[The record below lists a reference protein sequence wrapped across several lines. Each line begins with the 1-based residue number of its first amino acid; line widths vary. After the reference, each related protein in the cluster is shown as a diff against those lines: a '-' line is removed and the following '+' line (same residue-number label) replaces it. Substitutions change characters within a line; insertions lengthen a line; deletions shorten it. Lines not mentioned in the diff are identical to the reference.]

1 MKSFMKFTVK
11 VMVPATIILIL
22 LAMAF
27 FLLREMRRHANIVDA
42 DSARKAGQALP
53 VSIYE
58 ANVAPI
64 QPLIVGS
71 CNTQPSKSV
80 ELASAIND
88 ILIRES
94 YFEAGDI
101 VEKGQKLLELDK
113 RQIEANLSKAKDQI
127 RWLNE
132 EIKERASL
140 VDYYRENRAS
150 GQSLEID
157 YRRAFIDLIQ
167 TERER
172 ATADEDLQL
181 AQVELEKTDI
191 FSPVTGRVDIIAAQ
205 GEVARLNQTVATITV
220 VNPMI
225 ANCVFDTTDY
235 QFLMANRDE
244 GEVVLKGLDGY
255 VFSGHFLQEAPLNP
269 DQEQIDNLNWYFTMD
284 NKELVVQANMTGFI
298 RFTSTEEV
306 LRIPAVALL
315 NQNQDQAQVFK
326 VEGDTATLVNVSVGQ
341 RASGFA
347 GISSGLADGDRVV
360 VAGQLDLIDGDL
372 VNAIDPRD
380 VTFQY
385 GQ

>member
-1 MKSFMKFTVK
+1 
-11 VMVPATIILIL
+11 
-22 LAMAF
+22 
-27 FLLREMRRHANIVDA
+27 MRRHANIVDA

-341 RASGFA
+341 RASGFV